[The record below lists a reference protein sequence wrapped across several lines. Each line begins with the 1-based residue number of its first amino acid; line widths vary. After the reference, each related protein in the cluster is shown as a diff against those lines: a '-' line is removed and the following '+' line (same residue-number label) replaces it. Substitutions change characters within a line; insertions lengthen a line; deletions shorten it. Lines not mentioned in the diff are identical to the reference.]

1 MTGLLPCQVIEET
14 TYWEDAMDILIGAIE
29 LLRTIVGLGCK
40 TASHGHRYLEILK
53 EKGHLPF

>member
-1 MTGLLPCQVIEET
+1 
-14 TYWEDAMDILIGAIE
+14 MDILIGAIE